1 MAKVSNLRV
10 SDEGWHPTVNIFI
23 EETWCFE
30 GHIIIDTRFIW
41 KHISQVNPISE
52 AGKMWMPSSTEERY
66 RSPAGLI
73 ASVSLM

>member
-10 SDEGWHPTVNIFI
+10 SDEGWHPTVNISI
-23 EETWCFE
+23 EEAWCFE
-30 GHIIIDTRFIW
+30 GHIW

-66 RSPAGLI
+66 RSPVGLI